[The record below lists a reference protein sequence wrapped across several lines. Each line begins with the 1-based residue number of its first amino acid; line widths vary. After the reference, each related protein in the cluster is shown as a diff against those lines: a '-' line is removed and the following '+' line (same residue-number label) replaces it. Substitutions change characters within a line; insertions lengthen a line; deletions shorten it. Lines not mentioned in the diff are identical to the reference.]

1 MNKVEVE
8 VEVDLQS
15 SGCFFSLSV
24 NKCFDARNI
33 PGAKQ
38 QNIITRR
45 DWDRQVGESSVVSYW
60 GELASGELPNIENS
74 RSCPQNLE
82 FSESRKKDFEFSKCC
97 RQVLEFSKSC
107 RHVFEFFPNLA
118 IFSFAVNV
126 GNL

>member
-1 MNKVEVE
+1 MNKVE

-74 RSCPQNLE
+74 RSC
-82 FSESRKKDFEFSKCC
+82 RKILNFPSLARRILNSPNVAGKF
-97 RQVLEFSKSC
+97 LN
-107 RHVFEFFPNLA
+107 FPNLA
-118 IFSFAVNV
+118 GTFLNFFQILPFSH
-126 GNL
+126 LP

>member
-1 MNKVEVE
+1 MNKVE

-118 IFSFAVNV
+118 IFSFAV